1 MSLNKKL
8 PISAVSD
15 SGTTHFNIVTWTGDG
30 NNNRQITGVGFQP
43 AMVWIKKRSS
53 GSNAQW
59 MVLDIV
65 RGVDR
70 VLDSSTNAAQ
80 YPLPGAG
87 TGGYVPSFDLD
98 GFTLTSNVI
107 VNGSGETYVAFC
119 WKLPTS
125 TSTNSAGDI
134 NTTLS
139 TNDDLGLSVTTHLGT
154 RSGATATI
162 GHGLSAIP
170 DFWILKNLNS
180 TTNWRTFLRSAPSA
194 QKSGAFNTEEV
205 FYNEYID
212 PTSTL
217 VTMSVSIVNGQ
228 SGSAANPSN
237 IVMFIMRNSNFMQFG
252 TYEGSTSSVTIS
264 GLPFQP
270 RFIMTKNIDEAAS
283 SDNWYIQDSVRGLG
297 KILYANESSQESS
310 ETVRTTFND
319 DGFTIATGDN
329 ALNENGQ
336 TFMYWVIK

>member
-8 PISAVSD
+8 PISAVSAV
-15 SGTTHFNIVTWTGDG
+15 SPHFNIVTYTGDSQD
-30 NNNRQITGVGFQP
+30 NRQITGVGFQP
-43 AMVWIKKRSS
+43 GMVWIKKRN
-53 GSNAQW
+53 GAKQW
-59 MVLDIV
+59 QLFDIA

-70 VLDSSTNAAQ
+70 VLESSSNAAQ
-80 YPLPGAG
+80 APLPASGGTAG
-87 TGGYVPSFDLD
+87 IVPSFDSD
-98 GFTLTSNVI
+98 GFTVMNNSF
-107 VNGSGETYVAFC
+107 VNNSGDTYVAFC
-119 WKLPTS
+119 WKLPNS
-125 TSTNSAGDI
+125 TSTNTAGDI

-180 TTNWRTFLRSAPSA
+180 TTNWRTFLRSAPTN
-194 QKSGAFNTEEV
+194 KETGAFNTEEV
-205 FYNEYID
+205 FYSEYID

-217 VTMSVSIVNGQ
+217 VTMAVSVVNGQ
-228 SGSAANPSN
+228 SGGSHDPSN
-237 IVMFIMRNSNFMQFG
+237 VGMIIMRNTNFMQFG
-252 TYEGSTSSVTIS
+252 TYEGSSSSVTVS
-264 GLPFQP
+264 GLPFRP

-283 SDNWYIQDSVRGLG
+283 TDNWYIQDSVRGLG
-297 KILYANESSQESS
+297 KILYANESDQESS